1 MGKDF
6 THVKSIELI
15 VGKKIS
21 NLIKAKHDT
30 ITRFTLLHDMED
42 EYNKIRCALNGTTKL
57 SIDTAIDI
65 LSFIYGQD
73 MAIQKLSEILKSI
86 VEYKED

>member
-6 THVKSIELI
+6 THVKSTELI
-15 VGKKIS
+15 VGRKIS
-21 NLIKAKHDT
+21 NLIKAQYDT
-30 ITRFTLLHDMED
+30 ITKFALLHDMGD
-42 EYNKIRCALNGTTKL
+42 EYNKIRHALNGTTKL